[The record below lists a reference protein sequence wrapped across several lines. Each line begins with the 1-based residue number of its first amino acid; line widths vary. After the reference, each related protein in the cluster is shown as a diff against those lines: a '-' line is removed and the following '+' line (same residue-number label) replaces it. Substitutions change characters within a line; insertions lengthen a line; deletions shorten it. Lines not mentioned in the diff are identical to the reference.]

1 MNTRSILAMSALALA
16 SVGLPAQAQWTLP
29 RGDVALVAGYD
40 FQFASQEFRDGHE
53 RPVDFPLNGRYSGS
67 TLTLGARAG
76 FTDRLELEILLPIK
90 LVSFTA
96 DPVILL
102 EPGMS
107 MGSNLDF
114 YQENIIDLS
123 QTRRGLGDIYISGRY
138 SLLRNPIAMAL
149 EAKLKTPT
157 GYQGPQGTF
166 GPNPTNSE
174 AFEAN
179 VGNLVRPGNVSDD
192 VTLGDGQVDLTLSAL
207 VGASFPTR
215 TFMRFD
221 AGYNIRFGGA
231 GDQLVGSLKI
241 GQLVAS
247 RLLLY
252 VESRL
257 AYTVTEGR
265 VYGVS
270 VAAIDPSL
278 PAVDYQGLDNL
289 FLREIRLERDA
300 IDVVGGA
307 IVRITDEV
315 EVNVGYSRTVWG
327 RNTAAINAVYVG
339 VGVRASLLEPPPTP
353 EEEAYPEEEYV
364 EEEYEVAPPEDEAPV
379 EAPVEA
385 PTPTP
390 AGGAAGTAGGA
401 QGPPSPPLDET
412 DAP

>member
-1 MNTRSILAMSALALA
+1 M
-16 SVGLPAQAQWTLP
+16 
-29 RGDVALVAGYD
+29 
-40 FQFASQEFRDGHE
+40 
-53 RPVDFPLNGRYSGS
+53 NGRYSGS

-90 LVSFTA
+90 LVSYTA

-102 EPGMS
+102 EPGMA

-138 SLLRNPIAMAL
+138 ALLRNPIAMAL

-166 GPNPTNSE
+166 GDNPTDSE
-174 AFEAN
+174 SFT
-179 VGNLVRPGNVSDD
+179 VDLVRPGNVSDD

-231 GDQLVGSLKI
+231 GHQVVGSLKI
-241 GQLVAS
+241 GQVVAP

-252 VESRL
+252 AESRL

-265 VYGVS
+265 VYGLS
-270 VAAIDPSL
+270 VAATDPSL
-278 PAVDYQGLDNL
+278 PAADYQGLNNL
-289 FLREIRLERDA
+289 FLREVQLERDA

-307 IVRITDEV
+307 IVRITDQV

-327 RNTAAINAVYVG
+327 RNTSAINSVYVG

-364 EEEYEVAPPEDEAPV
+364 EAEYEVAPPEEVEEPLVAPI
-379 EAPVEA
+379 
-385 PTPTP
+385 PTP
-390 AGGAAGTAGGA
+390 AGGAAGSTGSAD
-401 QGPPSPPLDET
+401 GPPSPSLEET